1 MPPESHNIPHD
12 PHTCPRCGG
21 GVPNEEMRGQYPGSL
36 SRTDNV
42 TEICSNCGTMEAI
55 EQMGGV
61 LRYQGEWP
69 LAGGPTRNLQD
80 ILSDQ
85 ASTPFPSGVD
95 DLGDGSFLI
104 RSGYEDP
111 DAGPRISRGEVS
123 PFEDTHSGLPGD
135 EFEYEDMNTRGP
147 DHSQEDPFDFMIPE
161 QAAQA
166 ESIEATEQLFSQWD
180 EDRDRRRR
188 GL

>member
-1 MPPESHNIPHD
+1 
-12 PHTCPRCGG
+12 
-21 GVPNEEMRGQYPGSL
+21 
-36 SRTDNV
+36 
-42 TEICSNCGTMEAI
+42 
-55 EQMGGV
+55 
-61 LRYQGEWP
+61 
-69 LAGGPTRNLQD
+69 
-80 ILSDQ
+80 
-85 ASTPFPSGVD
+85 VD
-95 DLGDGSFLI
+95 DLGDGRFLI

-111 DAGPRISRGEVS
+111 DAGPRRSRGEVS